1 TLSGGSGGHDT
12 LVGFLG
18 DDIYLI
24 NNTDEVIVENAGEGT
39 DIVYVNSSY
48 TLSANA
54 SIELL
59 STYSIAGTQAYDLTG
74 NNLDNTIWGNRGNN
88 TLSGGVGGHDTLV
101 GFQGD
106 DIYLINNTDE
116 VIVENAGEGTDI
128 VYVNSSYT
136 LSKDASIE
144 L

>member
-1 TLSGGSGGHDT
+1 

-18 DDIYLI
+18 NDIYLI
-24 NNTDEVIVENAGEGT
+24 NNTDEVVVENAGEGT

-74 NNLDNTIWGNRGNN
+74 NNLDNTIWGNRGQQHP
-88 TLSGGVGGHDTLV
+88 LRAAS
-101 GFQGD
+101 
-106 DIYLINNTDE
+106 
-116 VIVENAGEGTDI
+116 AGTTR
-128 VYVNSSYT
+128 SS
-136 LSKDASIE
+136 ASSATTSI
-144 L
+144 